1 MLPLFLGL
9 RSGGRAEDE
18 AAVGE
23 DADADVLS
31 PYPTATDA
39 CWLGWRDRER
49 IRLMTGR
56 RCRRFHSADRKKVP
70 PRLASLGSTVLFQP
84 LFVVENRSH
93 VCISATG

>member
-23 DADADVLS
+23 DADVDALS

-49 IRLMTGR
+49 IRFLTGR
-56 RCRRFHSADRKKVP
+56 RWEIPLGRSEKSP
-70 PRLASLGSTVLFQP
+70 ASLGSARCFFSLFSWWRTA
-84 LFVVENRSH
+84 LT
-93 VCISATG
+93 SATG